1 VGEVGTATFVPAVA
15 QPASSAATTTAERD
29 TGIREKDEI
38 SI

>member
-15 QPASSAATTTAERD
+15 QPASRAATPSAERD
-29 TGIREKDEI
+29 SGFREKDEI